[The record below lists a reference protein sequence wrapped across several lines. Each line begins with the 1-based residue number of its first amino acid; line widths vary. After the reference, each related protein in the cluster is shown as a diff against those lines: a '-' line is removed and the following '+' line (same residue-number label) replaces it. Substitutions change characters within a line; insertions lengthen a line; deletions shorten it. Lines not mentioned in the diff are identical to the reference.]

1 MENELVAY
9 LASMEVAR
17 FATGAVC
24 TTALIGCSGA
34 SRMKQIWSWL
44 LIFMKVMP
52 CVPA

>member
-1 MENELVAY
+1 MAY
-9 LASMEVAR
+9 VASMEVAR

-24 TTALIGCSGA
+24 TAALMGCSGA

-44 LIFMKVMP
+44 LIFMNVMP